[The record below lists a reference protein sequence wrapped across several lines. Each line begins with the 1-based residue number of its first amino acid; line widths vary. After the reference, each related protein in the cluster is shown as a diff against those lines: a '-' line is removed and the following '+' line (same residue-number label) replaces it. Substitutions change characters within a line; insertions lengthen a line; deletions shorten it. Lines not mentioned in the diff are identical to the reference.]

1 VTRARAA
8 SGSRTGAR
16 RPRPRAARGLAQP
29 ALLLLLPPLL
39 LLLAARP
46 AAALSSVSVAGRGD
60 VLQTVVPRNL
70 WSAQSLTLSNGTAV
84 LLRDSEA
91 AELLCGAV
99 SGSASALSSLRSAVH
114 GADLVVVEHSRTFF
128 ARISQCILLFEY
140 EYMELLCSTLG
151 PRVVLA
157 FESDASVGS
166 YGNFNPNGVR
176 SECAVFEARKTLL
189 FAALGDACAGCVSVS
204 SEANPFTEF
213 FRRAPTWLLLRVAPT
228 LSFAALA
235 LFGASVTQERW
246 EGRHSDGV
254 KTHPI
259 MWAVLGLNTWWS
271 AVFCVWSARDGWGT
285 AQQPVSLQLENLFRT
300 GLFGQGA
307 ALDCLLAALWYEL
320 NAGNDEQAVAR
331 VRRARILLVMLAL
344 VTAAYDLCIDIAYAA
359 LRMPTSTMVMLPQSL
374 AVVALL
380 MSCIISRQSFLLYRK
395 TEAISRLVES
405 DKIHQLQRRLL
416 RAGILG
422 AVSGFGSVI
431 ALVMAAIMF
440 ESPTHFVAVN
450 FLGITCRVLN
460 IASQLWYCS
469 LGRSKLREKL
479 YPFLTKISA
488 RSGHSSVSDLP
499 DEDAHDLFARTR
511 DPA

>member
-1 VTRARAA
+1 MGACRA
-8 SGSRTGAR
+8 
-16 RPRPRAARGLAQP
+16 RPRAARGLARP
-29 ALLLLLPPLL
+29 ALVLLLLLLL
-39 LLLAARP
+39 LLLLARP

-70 WSAQSLTLSNGTAV
+70 WSAQSLTLSNVTAV
-84 LLRDSEA
+84 VLWDSEA

-99 SGSASALSSLRSAVH
+99 GGSASALSSLRSAVH
-114 GADLVVVEHSRTFF
+114 GADLVVVEHSRTFY
-128 ARISQCILLFEY
+128 ARVSECILLFEY

-157 FESDASVGS
+157 FDSDASVGS
-166 YGNFNPNGVR
+166 YGNFNPDGVR

-213 FRRAPTWLLLRVAPT
+213 FRREPVWLLCRVVPT

-235 LFGASVTQERW
+235 LFGASVAQERW

-259 MWAVLGLNTWWS
+259 MWAVLALNTWWS
-271 AVFCVWSARDGWGT
+271 AVFCIWSARDGWGT
-285 AQQPVSLQLENLFRT
+285 AQHPMPLQLENLFRT

-320 NAGNDEQAVAR
+320 NADTDEQATAR
-331 VRRARILLVMLAL
+331 VRRVRILLVTLAF
-344 VTAAYDLCIDIAYAA
+344 VTAAYDLCIDVAYAV

-374 AVVALL
+374 AMVELL
-380 MSCIISRQSFLLYRK
+380 MSCIISRQSLLLYRK
-395 TEAISRLVES
+395 TEAICQMVEA
-405 DKIHQLQRRLL
+405 DEIRQLQRRLL

-422 AVSGFGSVI
+422 AISGFGSVI
-431 ALVMAAIMF
+431 ALILAAIMF
-440 ESPTHFVAVN
+440 ESPTHFLAVTI
-450 FLGITCRVLN
+450 LGITCRVLN
-460 IASQLWYCS
+460 ITAQLWYCN
-469 LGRSKLREKL
+469 LGRSKLRARL
-479 YPFLTKISA
+479 YPYLLEISA
-488 RSGHSSVSDLP
+488 RSGHASVSVLP
-499 DEDAHDLFARTR
+499 DKDAHDVLARAR